1 MSLFFIFIA
10 VLPPVFLAYY
20 VYKND
25 LFDKEPK
32 NLVIKSFLYGCIIV
46 VPVYFVEV
54 ALHGFT
60 NNIFIY
66 TLIGVALIE
75 EGFKFFILIKFF
87 FTDKNFDEPYDGI
100 FYSVMISLGFAAIE
114 NIKYVFSSE
123 PGTEFFVAFARMFT
137 AIPLHASCGVIMGY
151 YVGLSKFKILNN
163 SNKLLNFIY
172 NPKFLGLFLAI
183 AIHTLYDYFLFLGQG
198 IIFSFITL
206 GIAVYYSKKAIKIHQ
221 QNSPFKN
228 LN

>member
-1 MSLFFIFIA
+1 M
-10 VLPPVFLAYY
+10 
-20 VYKND
+20 K
-25 LFDKEPK
+25 
-32 NLVIKSFLYGCIIV
+32 
-46 VPVYFVEV
+46 
-54 ALHGFT
+54 
-60 NNIFIY
+60 
-66 TLIGVALIE
+66 
-75 EGFKFFILIKFF
+75 
-87 FTDKNFDEPYDGI
+87 
-100 FYSVMISLGFAAIE
+100 
-114 NIKYVFSSE
+114 
-123 PGTEFFVAFARMFT
+123 R
-137 AIPLHASCGVIMGY
+137 Y

-206 GIAVYYSKKAIKIHQ
+206 GIAVHYSKKAIKIHQ